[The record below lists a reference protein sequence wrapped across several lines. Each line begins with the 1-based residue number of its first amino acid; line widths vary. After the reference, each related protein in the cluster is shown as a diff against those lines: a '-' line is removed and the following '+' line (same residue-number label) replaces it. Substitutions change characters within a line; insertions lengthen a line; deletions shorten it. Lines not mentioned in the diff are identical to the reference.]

1 MKFLLQGL
9 LMLFF
14 VTTIYAQKTVLKV
27 STTDGKTTSFIVDEI
42 DSITFTVD
50 SNNSCGG
57 VTSVDYA
64 GKIYT
69 TIEIGNKCWFKE
81 NLNVGTMIEGINH
94 LSNNSV
100 LEKYCYGNDESN
112 CDSFGALYQW
122 GEAMQYVANEGA
134 QGICPTGWHIPSMV
148 DMQELFN
155 TVNGSGNALKGIGV
169 GSGDGVG
176 TDISGFSA
184 LLAGYRDDLYGM
196 FNDQNNNSSFWIS
209 NETTISSAK
218 YLGLISNYDNIIFNE
233 TSKNNGYSVR
243 CVKD

>member
-1 MKFLLQGL
+1 
-9 LMLFF
+9 
-14 VTTIYAQKTVLKV
+14 
-27 STTDGKTTSFIVDEI
+27 
-42 DSITFTVD
+42 
-50 SNNSCGG
+50 
-57 VTSVDYA
+57 
-64 GKIYT
+64 
-69 TIEIGNKCWFKE
+69 
-81 NLNVGTMIEGINH
+81 
-94 LSNNSV
+94 
-100 LEKYCYGNDESN
+100 
-112 CDSFGALYQW
+112 
-122 GEAMQYVANEGA
+122 
-134 QGICPTGWHIPSMV
+134 
-148 DMQELFN
+148 MQELFN

-196 FNDQNNNSSFWIS
+196 FNDQNNNTSFWIS

>member
-1 MKFLLQGL
+1 MF
-9 LMLFF
+9 LFF
-14 VTTIYAQKTVLKV
+14 TVTLAQDAKLNVHLKDGSINNLTIA
-27 STTDGKTTSFIVDEI
+27 EI
-42 DSITFTVD
+42 DSITFTV
-50 SNNSCGG
+50 NSGNLCNG
-57 VTSVDYA
+57 VTSVDYE
-64 GKIYT
+64 GKTYT
-69 TIEIGNKCWFKE
+69 TVEIGNRCWFKE
-81 NLNVGTMIEGINH
+81 NLNVGIMVEGINH
-94 LSNNSV
+94 LSNNDV
-100 LEKYCYGNDESN
+100 LEKYCYGDDESN
-112 CDSFGALYQW
+112 CESLGALYQW

-134 QGICPTGWHIPSMV
+134 QGICPTSWHIPSMV

-155 TVNGSGNALKGIGV
+155 TVNGSGNALKDIGV

-196 FNDQNNNSSFWIS
+196 FNDQNNNTSFWIS